1 MTLSVYPPSEV
12 KWTKKALRVPETDLV
27 NGGRISIESRRVS
40 VTELVSTLL
49 IHKVEESDTA
59 VYSCSVGGEKERL
72 ALGVQYGPGEL
83 CVDRPTFLQCDL
95 VVQYG
100 HCSNKYY
107 AQFCCRSEGPP
118 SSQFRVLT
126 ILHFQILY

>member
-72 ALGVQYGPGEL
+72 AAAWRTTFPRAKPSRTP
-83 CVDRPTFLQCDL
+83 CVFPAA
-95 VVQYG
+95 
-100 HCSNKYY
+100 S
-107 AQFCCRSEGPP
+107 APW
-118 SSQFRVLT
+118 
-126 ILHFQILY
+126 